1 MDPGIAEVTT
11 EATLTANEWAFI
23 TVTVDDTN
31 KEIKLYKNG
40 KLLGTGDLGTI
51 VENGER
57 EGHGIGLLQDE
68 CVFFVGNGGFSCY
81 VDEVQVWT
89 KTLTE
94 KEVKESIRGGY
105 DQENMPEELVAY
117 YKIEN
122 DSEAEL
128 ENKGTFGS
136 CPAGVVE

>member
-1 MDPGIAEVTT
+1 M
-11 EATLTANEWAFI
+11 
-23 TVTVDDTN
+23 TVDDSN

-51 VENGER
+51 VEGGER

-81 VDEVQVWT
+81 VDEVQVWS

-136 CPAGVVE
+136 CPAGVVEGTTEVHTCLLYTSRCV

>member
-1 MDPGIAEVTT
+1 M
-11 EATLTANEWAFI
+11 TADEWAFI
-23 TVTVDDTN
+23 TVTVDDSN

-51 VENGER
+51 VEGGER

-81 VDEVQVWT
+81 VDEVQVWS

-122 DSEAEL
+122 E
-128 ENKGTFGS
+128 FGS
-136 CPAGVVE
+136 RIGKQRNIR

>member
-1 MDPGIAEVTT
+1 MKARAWEDKGNCPGIAEVTT

-94 KEVKESIRGGY
+94 KEVKEYARRISGLLQNR
-105 DQENMPEELVAY
+105 
-117 YKIEN
+117 K
-122 DSEAEL
+122 
-128 ENKGTFGS
+128 
-136 CPAGVVE
+136 

>member
-1 MDPGIAEVTT
+1 M
-11 EATLTANEWAFI
+11 TADEWAFI
-23 TVTVDDTN
+23 TVTVDDSN

-51 VENGER
+51 VEGGER

-81 VDEVQVWT
+81 VDEVQVWS

-136 CPAGVVE
+136 CPRSEEHTSELQSHA